1 MTLLNLDLDMGSS
14 PSLGLFELLRIWRNL
29 KVTNMID
36 KICKLPNNGATGAI
50 RSKPINLNGKKNALH
65 GTR

>member
-14 PSLGLFELLRIWRNL
+14 LSLGLFELLRIWRNL

-36 KICKLPNNGATGAI
+36 KICKMQNNGATGAI
-50 RSKPINLNGKKNALH
+50 RKQADQP
-65 GTR
+65 